1 MTKTGI
7 VGLLFLALLVLI
19 WAAIALDTQTVR
31 YRLTVEI
38 DTPQGVR
45 SGSSVIQ
52 LDISDGTKSSLAL
65 PDARRVTMTVRGEA
79 AFVDLGGG
87 KSVIAILDRVYP
99 AEVSDA
105 GSPGQRNLSA
115 ASIPTL
121 VTFAD
126 IADPAS
132 AKVVAPTAEGFAAA
146 FGPGYAFRRTT
157 VEIVPAGWWPFSLI
171 PAPWPQWLFGEPL
184 TRGIEERL
192 PWWNGPFPWLKQLG
206 PGSTTYVDTRPN
218 DQYRLSKEQ
227 FRRNF

>member
-1 MTKTGI
+1 MREHGMTKTRIAGY
-7 VGLLFLALLVLI
+7 LFLALLVLI
-19 WAAIALDTQTVR
+19 WAAIALDTQTLR
-31 YRLTVEI
+31 YRLMVAI

-105 GSPGQRNLSA
+105 RGPGQRNLSA

-126 IADPAS
+126 IVDPAS

-146 FGPGYAFRRTT
+146 FGPGYAFRRAM
-157 VEIVPAGWWPFSLI
+157 VEIVPAGWWPFNLRDGG
-171 PAPWPQWLFGEPL
+171 WPQWLFGEPI
-184 TRGIEERL
+184 TRGIEQRL
-192 PWWNGPFPWLKQLG
+192 PGLRDIEKWNATLKALPWDPNRL
-206 PGSTTYVDTRPN
+206 PVGSGSFKRD
-218 DQYRLSKEQ
+218 
-227 FRRNF
+227 F